1 MIFCGTTVAP
11 DAHSGFDVH
20 HDFDGRSGGHL
31 LSNRHRDFLADL
43 HDHGHSHVGCNQA
56 VLREENF
63 AQVKLGSVEET

>member
-43 HDHGHSHVGCNQA
+43 HELGYLHAGCNRV
-56 VLREENF
+56 VLLEEHS
-63 AQVKLGSVEET
+63 VRVELGSVEET